1 MCELMGFDID
11 ERYHESG
18 NYDWIAERGM
28 LKIHSL
34 DDKVRVL
41 LRTGGSTVLLEHI
54 AYVEQVRWLYY
65 YLHNEK
71 I

>member
-11 ERYHESG
+11 ERYHGSG

-34 DDKVRVL
+34 DGKVTVL
-41 LRTGGSTVLLEHI
+41 LRTGGSQTVLYHI
-54 AYVEQVRWLYY
+54 QYTEQLRWLYY